1 MLVVVPFGR
10 REEAGL
16 IVDVK
21 EESEIDENKLKD
33 VVSVISE
40 IPPLRTDWID
50 LCRFAARI
58 LSAPSG

>member
-1 MLVVVPFGR
+1 MLVIVPFGR